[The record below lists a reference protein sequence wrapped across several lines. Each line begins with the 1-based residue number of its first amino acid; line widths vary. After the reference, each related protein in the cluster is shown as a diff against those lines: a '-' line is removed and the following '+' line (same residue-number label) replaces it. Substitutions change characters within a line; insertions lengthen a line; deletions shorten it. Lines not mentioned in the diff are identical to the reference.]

1 MAINVTINMSGVSS
15 KLDRIAT
22 DRGLG
27 IFLATEAASGMD
39 QYVPFRDGALSAS
52 AMPEPFSVTYG
63 VPYAAKLYYGTDLNI
78 SRQGHPNAT
87 ALWDKAYKAAKG
99 GDLARAGTRY
109 VRGM

>member
-1 MAINVTINMSGVSS
+1 VAINVTVDMSGVSA

-27 IFLATEAASGMD
+27 MFLSTEAASGMD
-39 QYVPFRDGALSAS
+39 QYVPYRDGALSGS
-52 AMPEPFSVTYG
+52 ATPEPFAVTYG

-99 GDLARAGTRY
+99 GDLGMAGTQY